1 MMICGAVASTS
12 SGGMGRRSYARATRR
27 GPIRP
32 EEMMDR
38 AGFRAWLQRYI
49 DAWRLNDAV
58 AIGDLFSPDVR
69 YAFDPF
75 SEAIAGRNA
84 VIEAWLDDPDA
95 PGSWKA
101 DYDVLAVDGDVFV
114 AHGRTRYLTDDR
126 TGVEREF
133 ANVFVCRF
141 DGDGRC
147 REFTE
152 YYMRRRTEPS
162 VEESVVD

>member
-1 MMICGAVASTS
+1 
-12 SGGMGRRSYARATRR
+12 
-27 GPIRP
+27 
-32 EEMMDR
+32 MDR
-38 AGFRAWLQRYI
+38 AAFHAWLARYV
-49 DAWRLNDAV
+49 DAWRLNDPI

-75 SEAIAGRNA
+75 GEAVVGRQA
-84 VIEAWLDDPDA
+84 VVAAWLTDPDE
-95 PGSWKA
+95 PGSWEA
-101 DYDVLAVDGDVFV
+101 DYEVLAVDDDTYV

-126 TGVEREF
+126 STVDREF

-152 YYMRRRTEPS
+152 WYMRRRPEVLP
-162 VEESVVD
+162 D